1 MEDTVYELY
10 YWPHIQGRGEF
21 IRLALEDAGAPYDDV
36 ARDPARGVAA
46 IRALLDA
53 SPDARDYD
61 GPAPFA
67 PPVLKHGRVAL
78 SQVANILGYLGPRL
92 GLMPGDDA
100 GRHRAMLV
108 QLTFAD
114 LVSEVHDTHHPT
126 STQFRYEDQ
135 MDAARER
142 AQAFVRL
149 RLPKFLGWIERTLR
163 DVGGP
168 AQMLATGHSTCDLS
182 LFQLVEGLRYAF
194 PKAMAHFEPSHPRV
208 VEVRD
213 RVAERP
219 RIAAY
224 LASPR
229 RLAFNEN
236 GIFRR
241 YAALDLVP

>member
-1 MEDTVYELY
+1 MYELY
-10 YWPHIQGRGEF
+10 YWPQIQGRGEF

-53 SPDARDYD
+53 SAASREFD

-67 PPVLKHGRVAL
+67 PPVLKDGRVAL

-92 GLMPGDDA
+92 GLLPSDDA

-135 MDAARER
+135 MDAARDR
-142 AQAFVRL
+142 AQAFVRF
-149 RLPKFLGWIERTLR
+149 RLPKFLGWIERVVR
-163 DVGGP
+163 DSGAP
-168 AQMLATGHSTCDLS
+168 AQLLATGHSTCDLS

-194 PKAMAHFEPSHPRV
+194 PTAMAHFEPSHPRLI
-208 VEVRD
+208 EVHD
-213 RVAERP
+213 RVAARP
-219 RIAAY
+219 GVAAY

-229 RLAFNEN
+229 RLAFNEH

-241 YAALDLVP
+241 YAALDLAP

>member
-1 MEDTVYELY
+1 MYELY
-10 YWPHIQGRGEF
+10 YWPQIQGRGEF
-21 IRLALEDAGAPYDDV
+21 IRLALEDAGVPYDDV

-46 IRALLDA
+46 IRALLVA
-53 SPDARDYD
+53 SPEARDFD

-67 PPVLKHGRVAL
+67 PPVLKDGRVVLA
-78 SQVANILGYLGPRL
+78 QVANILGYLGPRI
-92 GLMPGDDA
+92 GLMPADDA
-100 GRHRAMLV
+100 GRHRAMQV

-135 MDAARER
+135 LDAARER
-142 AQAFVRL
+142 AQAFVRF
-149 RLPKFLGWIERTLR
+149 RLPKVLGWIERVLR
-163 DVGGP
+163 DSGAP
-168 AQMLATGHSTCDLS
+168 AQLLATGHSTCDLS

-194 PKAMAHFEPSHPRV
+194 PTAMAHYEPAHPRL

-213 RVAERP
+213 RVAARP
-219 RIAAY
+219 GITAY

-229 RLAFNEN
+229 RLPFNEH

-241 YAALDLVP
+241 YPALDLAP